1 MNGDDAF
8 DFLHDA
14 ISFTELANFP
24 EHTLDLRIADA
35 KKQRAEHKLPFA
47 QWFSHKAPGGRA
59 EGQGDYLYGLDVQK
73 HPNIKYVAISRNGK
87 EVTKSFFH
95 FINSFTKE
103 FRSMWGGFPPPL
115 SNAEAA
121 LDFTL
126 NDSKFYFDYVKGW
139 WAVKDEPNVLLLHF
153 SDLKRDH
160 KGVIVRIAKFL
171 EISVSDDVVDKIV
184 TQTSHAYMSA
194 RPEKYEGKV
203 GYPGQE
209 KVGYPGQEYTHTK
222 AHIRKG
228 GGKADGG
235 GDFFT
240 EEMNAAWEEAVT
252 QNFGSDK
259 VLLEWATNG
268 GSW

>member
-1 MNGDDAF
+1 MNGDDEF

-126 NDSKFYFDYVKGW
+126 SDSKFYFDYVKGW

-194 RPEKYEGKV
+194 RPEKYEGKF
-203 GYPGQE
+203 
-209 KVGYPGQEYTHTK
+209 GYPGQEYTHTK